1 MKRREF
7 MGFVG
12 NTSLCLLASQF
23 PLMSQFKSKSA
34 AQEFVFVEA
43 EQFANHGGMF
53 PFVTGI
59 GGYVGVI
66 YFLIRSLQGST
77 VLLVNSAWDGIS
89 TLIEGLI
96 GIIVYGEYFT
106 SVSQYVGFIFLI
118 IGLFLLKIPLKRK
131 HKFVF
136 PSFGLQKRITSNT

>member
-1 MKRREF
+1 MSYQDLTGIVLAEIIGDF
-7 MGFVG
+7 
-12 NTSLCLLASQF
+12 SL
-23 PLMSQFKSKSA
+23 K
-34 AQEFVFVEA
+34 
-43 EQFANHGGMF
+43 QFANHGGMF

-59 GGYVGVI
+59 GGYVGVV

-89 TLIEGLI
+89 TLIEGLVA
-96 GIIVYGEYFT
+96 IIVYGEYFT